1 MESYLVV
8 KNSKGEKCVCSQI
21 TKNYEGYTTD
31 LFYYN
36 NPKRGETVV
45 VDNYR
50 IVNHIAGNLTEFN
63 PLNCFYSVIGIPAI
77 IVITLSIGDNNY
89 NLFRIGDNY
98 LSCDLNNWFEI
109 GDQEKKII
117 DDYNKAYKRPP
128 ITCRHNAKDFSKML
142 FIGFSH
148 LFTEEPEYCSVA
160 GLPRTVRDEIVAA
173 IKNVNVK
180 LINQEKFET
189 QLNLLKELTVK
200 KSSIHRI
207 KASGNRIEI
216 KAPISWSGG
225 HSIGHDFDGLYQT
238 HYGYQDIAC
247 IEFDVAG
254 LCEKYLEKIKK
265 ICKEQEIEL
274 TPIEVDDFGETYEFN
289 GYVEQFEEIR
299 EEYKYDDYYEH
310 NLQLPEW

>member
-21 TKNYEGYTTD
+21 TKNYEGHTTD

-36 NPKRGETVV
+36 NPNRGETIVI
-45 VDNYR
+45 DNYR
-50 IVNHIAGNLTEFN
+50 MVNHIAGNITEFN
-63 PLNCFYSVIGIPAI
+63 PLDCYYSVIGIPAI

-89 NLFRIGDNY
+89 NLFHGGEGY
-98 LSCDLNNWFEI
+98 LSSDLNNWFEI
-109 GDQEKKII
+109 GDLEKKII

-128 ITCRHNAKDFSKML
+128 ITCQHNAKDFSKIL
-142 FIGFSH
+142 FICFSH
-148 LFTEEPEYCSVA
+148 LFTERPVYY

-180 LINQEKFET
+180 LINREKFES

-207 KASGNRIEI
+207 KASENRIEI

-225 HSIGHDFDGLYQT
+225 YSIGHDFDGLYQR
-238 HYGYQDIAC
+238 HVGYQDVAR

-254 LCEKYLEKIKK
+254 LREKYLEKIKNL
-265 ICKEQEIEL
+265 CEEQEIEL
-274 TPIEVDDFGETYEFN
+274 TPIEVDSFGEAYEFN
-289 GYVEQFEEIR
+289 GYVEQFQTITEEH
-299 EEYKYDDYYEH
+299 KYDDYYEH

>member
-21 TKNYEGYTTD
+21 TKNYEGHTTD
-31 LFYYN
+31 LFYYD
-36 NPKRGETVV
+36 NPKRGETIVI
-45 VDNYR
+45 DNYR

-77 IVITLSIGDNNY
+77 IVITLSISDNNY

-148 LFTEEPEYCSVA
+148 LFTEEPEYCNAA
-160 GLPRTVRDEIVAA
+160 GLPCTVKDEIIAG
-173 IKNVNVK
+173 ITKVK
-180 LINQEKFET
+180 IDLINREKFES

-200 KSSIHRI
+200 KSSVHRI
-207 KASGNRIEI
+207 KASGNSIEI
-216 KAPISWSGG
+216 IAPISWSGCG
-225 HSIGHDFDGLYQT
+225 FGHDFDG
-238 HYGYQDIAC
+238 HYKRHKGFQEVARIK
-247 IEFDVAG
+247 FDVAG
-254 LCEKYLEKIKK
+254 LCKMYLEKIKK
-265 ICKEQEIEL
+265 LCNEQEIEL
-274 TPIEVDDFGETYEFN
+274 KEIEVNSFGETYEFN

-299 EEYKYDDYYEH
+299 EEHKYDDYYEH